1 MSVSSKALEQPLQAA
16 MQGFDRTE
24 SFSRFHQDNR
34 HRARIE
40 PIRTDDGC
48 AWVAVDVG
56 VEFLRLRTIVVP
68 VAN

>member
-1 MSVSSKALEQPLQAA
+1 

-68 VAN
+68 GAN